1 MKAYKTVIQFN
12 EFLFQW
18 LKSLPFK
25 SGQNVE
31 VIILPA
37 EEKKN
42 SKQKLKDDVLK
53 YHESFDSCDDKNQWD
68 TIAQQNFARAYGE
81 DEPEYTINLIKEPN
95 ADEKNSSKT

>member
-1 MKAYKTVIQFN
+1 MEVYKTVIQFN
-12 EFLFQW
+12 EFLFEW
-18 LKSLPFK
+18 LKSLPLK

-42 SKQKLKDDVLK
+42 KTSKKKLKDNVLK
-53 YHESFDSCDDKNQWD
+53 SQESFDSCDDKDQWN
-68 TIAQQNFARAYGE
+68 TIAKQNFARAYSE

-95 ADEKNSSKT
+95 TDYERR